1 MPALETVLRIRAE
14 DDTAAAFASVAAKID
29 ALQGQ
34 VNRVDKVSAS
44 VMAARVEAGGSGSFA
59 APGAALAEHAAAVD
73 KTAAATQNLDNS
85 ATSMLGSALE
95 FAAAAVGFKSLHDAF
110 AQATDQ
116 AHENV
121 RMKAAGMDE
130 SEVSEANAAAA
141 EISRKYP
148 SISESAAINMLRNMR
163 SIVGSFSEASELAQD
178 FARLRVVAKG
188 ADVKASEEQLNEEFD
203 QLLKGI
209 EIKGA
214 TQTESDFKTYMQGIA
229 KGLNAFGDTLKP
241 FEYYS
246 AMKYGRQATPTLSDE
261 FILSISPSLT
271 QELRGSGFGKAVSAF
286 NRAIVGNHLEHT
298 SWKALADWGL
308 VNPEDM
314 DRTKTGEIKGIQ
326 PGKHIKDWEKAQ
338 ADPYAWVRDDLVP
351 ALAAKGITDKAGITA
366 AIGQIFDNQSASQLV
381 DILATQQARIEKD
394 RALLKGAMGGE
405 SAEMFG
411 KEDPKIAGTGLW
423 NTITNRLAEA
433 VPADFFAH
441 LMSAVST
448 NLNRDDRHFDL
459 LSLISDFRGVLGPFD
474 DPDRVRHEMQARQK
488 GARDA
493 LAQRF
498 PTEFGPGVDERDIQR
513 LTKHRIEESK
523 RYEDAERADP
533 EAHRGAAMMGLSER
547 NDIADAVSRAKFE
560 TMVAAARSEI
570 AANLPGGSGAGGPVD
585 VTGKVTLDPAS
596 KADVLVTVKADEG
609 SLIQFI
615 TETVAHAS
623 GSLSASVG
631 RMDSDAAPRRA
642 AGFGGPR

>member
-1 MPALETVLRIRAE
+1 LPALETVLRIRAE

-459 LSLISDFRGVLGPFD
+459 LSLISDFR
-474 DPDRVRHEMQARQK
+474 
-488 GARDA
+488 DA